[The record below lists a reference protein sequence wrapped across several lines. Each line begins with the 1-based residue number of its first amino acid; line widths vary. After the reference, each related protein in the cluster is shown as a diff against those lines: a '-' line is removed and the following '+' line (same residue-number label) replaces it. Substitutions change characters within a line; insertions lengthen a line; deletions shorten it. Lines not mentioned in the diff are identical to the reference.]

1 LASVLVPLPSL
12 EEQRLITTR
21 VREALSEAENALAI
35 MERGQPQ
42 ASTLRQSILK
52 AGFEGGLAPQ
62 DPADEPASALL
73 ARLRNDHSWTGARR
87 RKARAAADFSH
98 PSLPGLT
105 RQSVD
110 PRVEP
115 AGDE

>member
-1 LASVLVPLPSL
+1 VLVPLPSL

-73 ARLRNDHSWTGARR
+73 AGLPQGSAGAHASRGRRGRKRNHPETLEPPLFAGRDGGS
-87 RKARAAADFSH
+87 AAD
-98 PSLPGLT
+98 
-105 RQSVD
+105 
-110 PRVEP
+110 P
-115 AGDE
+115 AG